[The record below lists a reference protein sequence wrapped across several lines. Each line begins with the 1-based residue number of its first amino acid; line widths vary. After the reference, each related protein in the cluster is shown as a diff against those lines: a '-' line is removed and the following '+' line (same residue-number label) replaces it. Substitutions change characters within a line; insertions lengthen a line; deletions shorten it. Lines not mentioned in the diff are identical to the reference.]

1 MSASLI
7 HSSYNQAPNRMALT
21 PGTRLGPYAV
31 TAPLGLDDR
40 RAPHIKLMLPGEAV
54 DHCTDWRATPGRF
67 TGGASLG
74 GIGANVH
81 PPLSGIGTVCS

>member
-31 TAPLGLDDR
+31 TAPLGL
-40 RAPHIKLMLPGEAV
+40 
-54 DHCTDWRATPGRF
+54 
-67 TGGASLG
+67 GGMG
-74 GIGANVH
+74 G
-81 PPLSGIGTVCS
+81 L